1 MCSFPFWFLI
11 KAKTLKPLENSLH
24 IQIKMNLIQKNF
36 ILSIVLS
43 NISLLSA
50 NKSIDFEVIMKI
62 GFKGSKEKASLLKKF
77 SEGSTKQ
84 AERDKLA
91 EYVKKMVNLTPP
103 NGDTKS
109 WKKKTQA
116 LVYAV
121 EKNDLKALEQAA
133 NCKACHSVHK

>member
-1 MCSFPFWFLI
+1 MRSFPFWFLI
-11 KAKTLKPLENSLH
+11 KAKTLNPLEHSLH
-24 IQIKMNLIQKNF
+24 IQIKMNLIQKIF

-77 SEGSTKQ
+77 SEGSAKQ

-103 NGDTKS
+103 NGETKS

-121 EKNDLKALEQAA
+121 EKNDLKALEEAA